1 MNGDFNIGDRLH
13 ELRTAQG
20 QSQEQLALRS
30 GITTTYLGLIERNLK
45 NPTIKVMEQ
54 LCCSLNISLSDFFN
68 VAHKPSPSSDSLTNQ
83 ITAQLHGR
91 TDEEKQLI
99 LQIIKNTLKLRD
111 LPDSCYKNSSKT

>member
-91 TDEEKQLI
+91 TE
-99 LQIIKNTLKLRD
+99 KLRD
-111 LPDSCYKNSSKT
+111 LPDSCYRNSSKT